1 MTKRRIPQYDELP
14 LSPFGGRH
22 SWGLDGCQGVGALGL
37 INADDRLAALR
48 EVRTGE
54 TISLVASLTAID
66 PPFFGRS
73 RMKRNLQVKRGGIL
87 IDEGIDSFFP
97 QVSSQ
102 WDGLNHVAA
111 GPDTFYGG
119 TPFSDQTNGAAN
131 GIDVWASKGIVGRGV
146 LLDLE
151 PVVLARGGKN
161 GPGSNLTLSANEL
174 ADAAFQQGVTFR
186 HGDILIMRTGFFE
199 WYNSLGYDEK
209 EAYAASGPQITAAGV
224 EHTENIVRYLWDS
237 GIVAV
242 ATDALGFEAWP
253 PDATPERQPFGLL
266 HSSLIGHLGIAIG
279 ELWKLDVLNT
289 KCRDSGR
296 WDFLLVSVPLNIPGG
311 TGSPSNAIAIL

>member
-1 MTKRRIPQYDELP
+1 MTAGRRPAYSQLP

-22 SWGLDGCQGVGALGL
+22 SWDIEVCRGVGALGL
-37 INADDRLAALR
+37 ISAEDRLAALR

-73 RMKRNLQVKRGGIL
+73 RMERKLQVKRGGIL
-87 IDEGIDSFFP
+87 IDEGINSFFP

-111 GPDTFYGG
+111 GPDMFYGG
-119 TPFSDQTNGAAN
+119 TPFADQTTGATN
-131 GIDVWASKGIVGRGV
+131 GIDVWASTGIVTRGV

-151 PVVLARGGKN
+151 PLVIERGGKN
-161 GPGSNLTLSANEL
+161 GPGSDLTISADEL
-174 ADAAFQQGVTFR
+174 ADVASRHGVSFR
-186 HGDILIMRTGFFE
+186 NGDILVMRTGFFE
-199 WYNSLGYDEK
+199 WYDLLSYDERAK
-209 EAYAASGPQITAAGV
+209 YAGLGPQITAAGV
-224 EHTENIVRYLWDS
+224 EHTEEISRFLWDA

-242 ATDALGFEAWP
+242 ATDSLGFEAWP
-253 PDATPERQPFGLL
+253 PDPRPEKQPFGLL

-279 ELWKLDVLNT
+279 ELWKLDVLYRR
-289 KCRDSGR
+289 CREIGR
-296 WDFLLVSVPLNIPGG
+296 FDFLVVSVPLNIPGG